1 MSGFEGTDIE
11 CSIRTEGN
19 RTLERPGA
27 WALLGRA
34 ERQDKRGDERRDRV
48 PTLRSA
54 TDGRAARLVERSDEA
69 RGRTSPLP
77 RRRMEAEELGRRRS
91 GVRASPSPQR
101 PRRGSPVVRR
111 ADPACP
117 GESSCKCIRRD
128 RVSCLGPYNRRLQLL
143 ARAWRRAAPVAKR
156 VPVCC
161 KPGLCGRLRSL
172 GAVGRV
178 SWDRGSLAE
187 GKVVRVGRRTL
198 AVSLMAVET
207 TGPGGTDETPARG
220 RAEQH
225 GLGVP
230 LRVERA

>member
-128 RVSCLGPYNRRLQLL
+128 RVSCLGPYNVWRQW
-143 ARAWRRAAPVAKR
+143 RAQR
-156 VPVCC
+156 VHCT
-161 KPGLCGRLRSL
+161 PGLGTADTLEQESREGICERTCHCVAAAAARVRPFGG
-172 GAVGRV
+172 GANR
-178 SWDRGSLAE
+178 
-187 GKVVRVGRRTL
+187 
-198 AVSLMAVET
+198 
-207 TGPGGTDETPARG
+207 
-220 RAEQH
+220 
-225 GLGVP
+225 
-230 LRVERA
+230 

>member
-117 GESSCKCIRRD
+117 GESSCKCLRRD
-128 RVSCLGPYNRRLQLL
+128 RVSCLGPYNRGRQ
-143 ARAWRRAAPVAKR
+143 RRASEAKR
-156 VPVCC
+156 SPLHA
-161 KPGLCGRLRSL
+161 GLA
-172 GAVGRV
+172 GARTDELEKMSTDGCFEGRV
-178 SWDRGSLAE
+178 RSGSLAPAIVAVRSLVSDLPE
-187 GKVVRVGRRTL
+187 AVVKLARESRGKPIEL
-198 AVSLMAVET
+198 SDALE
-207 TGPGGTDETPARG
+207 
-220 RAEQH
+220 
-225 GLGVP
+225 
-230 LRVERA
+230 